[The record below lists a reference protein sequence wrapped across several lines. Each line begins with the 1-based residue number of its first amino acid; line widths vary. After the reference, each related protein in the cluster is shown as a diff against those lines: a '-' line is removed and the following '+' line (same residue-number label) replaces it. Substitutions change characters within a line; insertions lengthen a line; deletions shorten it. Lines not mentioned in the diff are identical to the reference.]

1 MLIEYFKKNKI
12 DKDVRKILSAD
23 FPEFYT
29 WNFGWIEVLERKGEI
44 KYASSQKNCSS
55 SSR

>member
-1 MLIEYFKKNKI
+1 MLIEYFEKNKI